1 LQVLRKDLVRAYQKK
16 RPGMDV
22 GDIILH
28 HDNAPS
34 HTADTTRLDIGL
46 LGFDLVDHPPYSPD
60 LAPMDFRVFPVVKS
74 ALKGTRFET
83 FEHLSNATQRVVS
96 QLDEEWYIDMF
107 QQWLARHEKCITCG
121 GDYLEK

>member
-1 LQVLRKDLVRAYQKK
+1 
-16 RPGMDV
+16 MDV

-28 HDNAPS
+28 HDNASS

-96 QLDEEWYIDMF
+96 QLDEEWYIDIF
-107 QQWLARHEKCITCG
+107 QQRLACHEKCITCS